1 MALDVKK
8 IRKDF
13 PILQRKI
20 NGHRFVYLDNTATTQ
35 KPLQVIDAIS
45 AYYRNTNA
53 NVHRGAYELSLE
65 SSELYEK
72 AHEKTAKFIG
82 ANSWKEIVFT
92 RNTTESL
99 NVLAHSL
106 SKMLLKKGDRV
117 LITKLEHHSNIVP
130 WQQLKEKGVKLEWVD
145 VTREGRLDEK
155 DLEEKLSHKPKIFS
169 FTGAS
174 NALGTLNDVKRLSRM
189 GKDAGATTILDAAQ
203 LVPHRK
209 LDVKKTG
216 ADFCA
221 FSGHKML
228 GPTGIG
234 VLSGKEELLES
245 MPPFLTG
252 GDMIKTV
259 SFEKSTWNSLP
270 WKFEAGTPNI
280 SGGIGLAAAIDY
292 LEKIGFD
299 GIERHEKKLLEKATS
314 EIERIPCVEIYG
326 PEPRH
331 KLGIISFNVKGVHPH
346 DVSTV
351 LDEKGIA
358 IRSGNHCAQPLMDEM
373 GIVGTARASFY
384 VYNDLDDVQALVD
397 GIREVKRVF
406 KISER
411 REK

>member
-13 PILQRKI
+13 PILKRKI

-35 KPLQVIDAIS
+35 KPRQVISAIS
-45 AYYRNTNA
+45 RYYENTNA
-53 NVHRGAYELSLE
+53 NIHRGAYELSLE

-130 WQQLKEKGVKLEWVD
+130 WQQLKEKGVRLEWVD
-145 VTREGRLDEK
+145 VTEDGRLDEK
-155 DLEEKLSHKPKIFS
+155 DLEERLSHKPKIFS

-174 NALGTLNDVKRLSRM
+174 NALGTLNDVKKLARA
-189 GKDAGATTILDAAQ
+189 GKDAGATTIVDAAQ
-203 LVPHRK
+203 LAPHRK
-209 LDVKKTG
+209 IDVKKSG
-216 ADFCA
+216 VDFVA

-228 GPTGIG
+228 APTGVG
-234 VLSGKEELLES
+234 VLFGKEELLER

-299 GIERHEKKLLEKATS
+299 GIERHEKKLLEKATT

-346 DVSTV
+346 DVSTI
-351 LDEKGIA
+351 LDETGIA
-358 IRSGNHCAQPLMDEM
+358 IRSGHACAMPLMQRLGVES
-373 GIVGTARASFY
+373 VCRASFY
-384 VYNDLDDVQALVD
+384 IYNDKEDVDALID
-397 GIREVKRVF
+397 GLEKVKEVLRLK
-406 KISER
+406 
-411 REK
+411 